1 MSNAVENGGGPA
13 GDENGGTVYYFS
25 RPRTGA
31 SLAQRMRI
39 FFSIYWKSI
48 LVILTPILLL
58 PIPIQ
63 NEEPRFRCM
72 YVVLIM
78 AIYWVFELLPLPV
91 TSMLPIV
98 LFPTMGILNSDKTTA
113 AYMKE
118 TNIMFM
124 GGLMIAAGVQHSK
137 LPKRVALWT
146 VQVVGCSHRRLN
158 FGLTFVTMFI
168 SMWVSNAAATTMMVP
183 IVEAILEVLEQQGLG
198 DVYIN
203 RKKNT
208 NENGKENGKQVNKAS
223 EDEPPI
229 PSNITICYYLSIAYA
244 STLGGCGT
252 LVGTATNSAFKG
264 IFDSEFP
271 ESTAAVDFF
280 RFMVYSTPPMII
292 MQLLVWVSL
301 QVTFMG
307 MFRPNSEA
315 AKKVAL
321 AGAGSSNTMKVIK
334 ENYRSLGPATFHEK
348 ASGALFL
355 LAVFMY
361 IFRKPG
367 FMLGWADVMTSMKV
381 KDGVVSM
388 FIVILM
394 FILPMALDFLKIF
407 SASSSYEELSHLKP
421 SQGIVTWNVLKEK
434 VPWGL
439 MFLLGGGFAL
449 AEGSKATGLSSM
461 IGDSLIGLKG
471 LPDLVVLLVVVLVTQ
486 FITEFTSNVAIANLI
501 LPVLANMARTL
512 DMDPRFLMV
521 PATLACSMAFHM
533 PVGTP
538 PNAIVAG
545 VAHIPTSRMVRMP
558 SSPALDMDPRLLHG
572 VPHARGHP
580 AQRHRG
586 RRRAHTHLP
595 DGTYAQQPSAGHG
608 PSPAPWRSTCPWAPR
623 PTPSW
628 PASRTYPPPGWYVCP
643 AAQRWTWTLACSMA
657 FHMPVGTPPNAIVA
671 GVAHIPTSR
680 MVRMPSSPA
689 LDMDPRLLHGVPHA
703 RGHPAQ
709 RHRGRRRAHTHLPD
723 GTYAQQPSAG
733 HGPSPAPWRS
743 TCPWA
748 PRPTPSWPA
757 SRTYPPPGWYVCP
770 AAQRWTWTL
779 ACSMAFHMPVG
790 TPPNAIVAG
799 VAHIPT
805 SRMAVGGIGP
815 KIISTLIVWGAYP
828 TWGRLMFSADQMGP
842 VGNNTTNTHLNTTL
856 LLACH
861 TLVSDFNQ
869 TSPVNCAYNSS
880 VPAALSTGFFKCNYK
895 PN

>member
-1 MSNAVENGGGPA
+1 MSNAVENGGGGPA

-31 SLAQRMRI
+31 TLFQRMRI

-48 LVILTPILLL
+48 LVILTPILLM

-63 NEEPRFRCM
+63 NQEPRFRCM

-203 RKKNT
+203 RKKNA
-208 NENGKENGKQVNKAS
+208 NENGKENGKQVNKTT
-223 EDEPPI
+223 EDEVPI
-229 PSNITICYYLSIAYA
+229 PSDITICYYLSIAYA

-271 ESTAAVDFF
+271 DDTAAVDFF
-280 RFMVYSTPPMII
+280 RFMVYSTPPMLV
-292 MQLLVWVSL
+292 MQLLVWLSL

-315 AKKVAL
+315 AKKVSR
-321 AGAGSSNTMKVIK
+321 AGAGSSSTMKVIQ

-348 ASGALFL
+348 TAGCLFL

-367 FMLGWADVMTSMKV
+367 FMLGWADVMTTMKV

-394 FILPMALDFLKIF
+394 FILPMALDVLKIF

-421 SQGIVTWNVLKEK
+421 SPGIVTWNVLKEK

-471 LPDLVVLLVVVLVTQ
+471 MDELVVLLVVVLVTQFITEFTSNVAIANLILPVLANMFITEFTSNVAIANLILPVLANMCSLTWYVSLLIGLKGMDELVVLLVVVLVTQ

-512 DMDPRFLMV
+512 GMDARFLMV

-545 VAHIPTSRMVRMP
+545 VAHIPTAKMVR
-558 SSPALDMDPRLLHG
+558 
-572 VPHARGHP
+572 
-580 AQRHRG
+580 
-586 RRRAHTHLP
+586 
-595 DGTYAQQPSAGHG
+595 
-608 PSPAPWRSTCPWAPR
+608 
-623 PTPSW
+623 
-628 PASRTYPPPGWYVCP
+628 
-643 AAQRWTWTLACSMA
+643 
-657 FHMPVGTPPNAIVA
+657 
-671 GVAHIPTSR
+671 
-680 MVRMPSSPA
+680 
-689 LDMDPRLLHGVPHA
+689 
-703 RGHPAQ
+703 
-709 RHRGRRRAHTHLPD
+709 
-723 GTYAQQPSAG
+723 
-733 HGPSPAPWRS
+733 
-743 TCPWA
+743 
-748 PRPTPSWPA
+748 
-757 SRTYPPPGWYVCP
+757 
-770 AAQRWTWTL
+770 
-779 ACSMAFHMPVG
+779 
-790 TPPNAIVAG
+790 
-799 VAHIPT
+799 
-805 SRMAVGGIGP
+805 
-815 KIISTLIVWGAYP
+815 
-828 TWGRLMFSADQMGP
+828 
-842 VGNNTTNTHLNTTL
+842 LNSY
-856 LLACH
+856 
-861 TLVSDFNQ
+861 LV
-869 TSPVNCAYNSS
+869 
-880 VPAALSTGFFKCNYK
+880 
-895 PN
+895 